1 MTLEQTPAPARSDV
15 PRTSPARIGGPARRP
30 YLREGALLTVGALT
44 WALSMAVGGINP
56 ADDTWEHTFHGV
68 GSGLFQLGVM
78 ALLTVLWRTRALGD
92 GRLARFLLR
101 VEAVILTLAFVS
113 TVGYTTGI
121 EDIDST
127 LWILLDICWPLS
139 MLGMFLVGIRI
150 AIHGRWKGVAR
161 FWPMVAESWA
171 VVTVPTMGIF
181 GESVADVV
189 GPLHLVV
196 GYAVL
201 GVVVARKV
209 G

>member
-15 PRTSPARIGGPARRP
+15 RRPASTHAGGPARLP
-30 YLREGALLTVGALT
+30 YVKEGALLTAGALT
-44 WALSMAVGGINP
+44 WALAMALGGVDP
-56 ADDTWEHTFHGV
+56 ADDTWEHTFHGA
-68 GSGLFQLGVM
+68 GSGLFQLGLM

-92 GRLARFLLR
+92 GRLARLFLR

-139 MLGMFLVGIRI
+139 MLGMFLIGIRI
-150 AIHGRWKGVAR
+150 AIHGRWKGLAR

-171 VVTVPTMGIF
+171 VVTIPTMGVF
-181 GESVADVV
+181 GESAADVV

-201 GVVVARKV
+201 GVIVARKV